1 MIDYSVFCDNCKRL
15 EGRVAAACQKRGRE
29 TASVRI
35 LPVTKTHPIDAA
47 EYAARYGFGAVGE
60 NRVQELS
67 EKFDS
72 PRGRALKIEWEL
84 IGHLQTN
91 KVKNAVARASRI
103 QSVDSERL
111 LSKID
116 AESEKI
122 GKTMRILLQVNAG
135 NDPAKFGA
143 DIEEAPAL
151 LEAALS
157 KKNISVEGLMTIAPL
172 DGGDSAAA
180 RCFENLRNLRDK
192 LQDEFKTPLGE
203 LSMGMSGDLER
214 AIEFG
219 STMIRVGTF
228 LFGERD
234 YSI

>member
-1 MIDYSVFCDNCKRL
+1 MIDYSVFCANCKRL

-116 AESEKI
+116 AESEKS

-157 KKNISVEGLMTIAPL
+157 KKIFRSKV
-172 DGGDSAAA
+172 
-180 RCFENLRNLRDK
+180 
-192 LQDEFKTPLGE
+192 
-203 LSMGMSGDLER
+203 
-214 AIEFG
+214 
-219 STMIRVGTF
+219 
-228 LFGERD
+228 
-234 YSI
+234 